1 MKQFVERSVWKLNA
15 EFKKQVWDEYSN
27 ILEEMAQDIRLKND
41 LDSVFKAWADE
52 IGNRWELAMKRI
64 ASGTTTSS
72 DVRNLALKIK
82 ERLWIDLIKEA
93 RIRQLAM
100 DIVWDTRAWTLFQT
114 IKAWKQ
120 GIFDKI
126 IESILDATPLS
137 KEKTALKRAWTWLND
152 NTTKNA
158 DTDINSTTLSNTWN
172 KEITTTGNV
181 PNNDRG
187 FESSDMD
194 LK

>member
-27 ILEEMAQDIRLKND
+27 ILDEMAQDIKLKND

-93 RIRQLAM
+93 RLRQLAM

-114 IKAWKQ
+114 IKAWRQ

-137 KEKTALKRAWTWLND
+137 KEKTALKRAWTWLNN

-158 DTDINSTTLSNTWN
+158 DTNIDSTTLSNTWN
-172 KEITTTGNV
+172 KEITTTDSI
-181 PNNDRG
+181 PSNDGG
-187 FESSDMD
+187 FDSSNMD